1 MSDWKKRNEDW
12 RDEDELE
19 EEEECECPWVD
30 SKGKVRET
38 AYCQYL
44 LEKHPMMCLKQ
55 KLFDQNGEVDEDAL
69 LYEVHSDL
77 RDFVLDNLAKK
88 EKQVLDALRIETYTP
103 EWKPQL
109 DRIHLQN
116 GTYFLDERGFV
127 PEKELCLNRLPVE
140 YQPDAPAPTKW
151 LEFLDGLL
159 IPEDILTLQ
168 EYLGYLL
175 IPSTKAQKML
185 VMTGKGGEGKSR
197 IGLLLKKLFGEASHS
212 ESILRIETNRFASA
226 NLEYKLV
233 MVDDDLN
240 MVALPET
247 RNIKSIVTAEDRLCI
262 ERKNKQAV
270 QGLLYVRFICFGNGN
285 LVAAHDDSDGFW
297 RRQILITVKDR
308 DPARV
313 DNPFLIEEL
322 SEERPGILLW
332 MLEGLHRLL
341 ANRYQFTI
349 SERSIQNLEAAMAD
363 SDNLTQFMQAT
374 AYVRFK
380 PDTEERS
387 TYLYRAYTKWCEDN
401 LESPVPQ
408 KKFSQFLLKNAGKY
422 GLTFSKHIFG
432 LLLRVR
438 SGRPLHIYR
447 PTGCSS
453 TGTAPGLEKCKGDM
467 PMTNV
472 RKNSAKLTREDLKIA
487 PESPTMKRQELA
499 VPCEFSVRNSMVISD
514 ETSDQTPAVEP
525 SNQTSKTVRHAPL
538 VYRVEEIAQLLAI
551 SNRAA
556 YNLCNTTKDFK
567 VIRLGT
573 SIRVSKQSFDDWF
586 AAV

>member
-1 MSDWKKRNEDW
+1 MSK
-12 RDEDELE
+12 
-19 EEEECECPWVD
+19 
-30 SKGKVRET
+30 ET
-38 AYCQYL
+38 AQNPSADIAVWFDGKAINEVIFCEEFLRDYPMITVNGTFFTVNGIVNDENRLKKEIYDRIKPYVTSNIAKRVTNL
-44 LEKHPMMCLKQ
+44 LDVMRMECCADDL
-55 KLFDQNGEVDEDAL
+55 L
-69 LYEVHSDL
+69 LY
-77 RDFVLDNLAKK
+77 
-88 EKQVLDALRIETYTP
+88 Q
-103 EWKPQL
+103 
-109 DRIHLQN
+109 DRIHVAN
-116 GTYFLDERGFV
+116 GTYHLDGTFSA
-127 PEKELCLNRLPVE
+127 EKDYCRNRLPVY
-140 YQPDAPAPTKW
+140 YQPDAPQPVTW
-151 LEFLDGLL
+151 LHFLSQLL
-159 IPEDILTLQ
+159 EPEDILTLQ

-422 GLTFSKHIFG
+422 GLTFSKHIEG
-432 LLLRVR
+432 K
-438 SGRPLHIYR
+438 YR
-447 PTGCSS
+447 GFRGVC
-453 TGTAPGLEKCKGDM
+453 
-467 PMTNV
+467 V
-472 RKNSAKLTREDLKIA
+472 H
-487 PESPTMKRQELA
+487 
-499 VPCEFSVRNSMVISD
+499 
-514 ETSDQTPAVEP
+514 PA
-525 SNQTSKTVRHAPL
+525 
-538 VYRVEEIAQLLAI
+538 
-551 SNRAA
+551 
-556 YNLCNTTKDFK
+556 
-567 VIRLGT
+567 
-573 SIRVSKQSFDDWF
+573 F
-586 AAV
+586 AAA

>member
-127 PEKELCLNRLPVE
+127 PEKKLCLNRLPVE

-185 VMTGKGGEGKSR
+185 VMTARAARE
-197 IGLLLKKLFGEASHS
+197 
-212 ESILRIETNRFASA
+212 NPASA
-226 NLEYKLV
+226 
-233 MVDDDLN
+233 
-240 MVALPET
+240 
-247 RNIKSIVTAEDRLCI
+247 C
-262 ERKNKQAV
+262 
-270 QGLLYVRFICFGNGN
+270 C
-285 LVAAHDDSDGFW
+285 
-297 RRQILITVKDR
+297 
-308 DPARV
+308 
-313 DNPFLIEEL
+313 
-322 SEERPGILLW
+322 
-332 MLEGLHRLL
+332 
-341 ANRYQFTI
+341 
-349 SERSIQNLEAAMAD
+349 
-363 SDNLTQFMQAT
+363 
-374 AYVRFK
+374 
-380 PDTEERS
+380 
-387 TYLYRAYTKWCEDN
+387 
-401 LESPVPQ
+401 
-408 KKFSQFLLKNAGKY
+408 
-422 GLTFSKHIFG
+422 
-432 LLLRVR
+432 
-438 SGRPLHIYR
+438 
-447 PTGCSS
+447 
-453 TGTAPGLEKCKGDM
+453 
-467 PMTNV
+467 
-472 RKNSAKLTREDLKIA
+472 
-487 PESPTMKRQELA
+487 
-499 VPCEFSVRNSMVISD
+499 
-514 ETSDQTPAVEP
+514 
-525 SNQTSKTVRHAPL
+525 
-538 VYRVEEIAQLLAI
+538 
-551 SNRAA
+551 
-556 YNLCNTTKDFK
+556 
-567 VIRLGT
+567 
-573 SIRVSKQSFDDWF
+573 
-586 AAV
+586 

>member
-1 MSDWKKRNEDW
+1 MP
-12 RDEDELE
+12 L
-19 EEEECECPWVD
+19 VD

-88 EKQVLDALRIETYTP
+88 EKQVLDALRIETYIP

-240 MVALPET
+240 MVLCPKHGTSSPSSPPKTVCASNGKT
-247 RNIKSIVTAEDRLCI
+247 SRLSKVCCTFVSS
-262 ERKNKQAV
+262 A
-270 QGLLYVRFICFGNGN
+270 
-285 LVAAHDDSDGFW
+285 S
-297 RRQILITVKDR
+297 
-308 DPARV
+308 
-313 DNPFLIEEL
+313 
-322 SEERPGILLW
+322 
-332 MLEGLHRLL
+332 
-341 ANRYQFTI
+341 
-349 SERSIQNLEAAMAD
+349 AMATLWL
-363 SDNLTQFMQAT
+363 LTMTAT
-374 AYVRFK
+374 ASGAG
-380 PDTEERS
+380 RS
-387 TYLYRAYTKWCEDN
+387 
-401 LESPVPQ
+401 
-408 KKFSQFLLKNAGKY
+408 
-422 GLTFSKHIFG
+422 
-432 LLLRVR
+432 
-438 SGRPLHIYR
+438 
-447 PTGCSS
+447 
-453 TGTAPGLEKCKGDM
+453 
-467 PMTNV
+467 
-472 RKNSAKLTREDLKIA
+472 
-487 PESPTMKRQELA
+487 
-499 VPCEFSVRNSMVISD
+499 
-514 ETSDQTPAVEP
+514 
-525 SNQTSKTVRHAPL
+525 
-538 VYRVEEIAQLLAI
+538 
-551 SNRAA
+551 
-556 YNLCNTTKDFK
+556 
-567 VIRLGT
+567 
-573 SIRVSKQSFDDWF
+573 
-586 AAV
+586 

>member
-1 MSDWKKRNEDW
+1 M
-12 RDEDELE
+12 
-19 EEEECECPWVD
+19 
-30 SKGKVRET
+30 
-38 AYCQYL
+38 
-44 LEKHPMMCLKQ
+44 
-55 KLFDQNGEVDEDAL
+55 
-69 LYEVHSDL
+69 
-77 RDFVLDNLAKK
+77 
-88 EKQVLDALRIETYTP
+88 
-103 EWKPQL
+103 
-109 DRIHLQN
+109 
-116 GTYFLDERGFV
+116 
-127 PEKELCLNRLPVE
+127 
-140 YQPDAPAPTKW
+140 
-151 LEFLDGLL
+151 
-159 IPEDILTLQ
+159 
-168 EYLGYLL
+168 
-175 IPSTKAQKML
+175 
-185 VMTGKGGEGKSR
+185 
-197 IGLLLKKLFGEASHS
+197 
-212 ESILRIETNRFASA
+212 
-226 NLEYKLV
+226 
-233 MVDDDLN
+233 
-240 MVALPET
+240 
-247 RNIKSIVTAEDRLCI
+247 
-262 ERKNKQAV
+262 
-270 QGLLYVRFICFGNGN
+270 
-285 LVAAHDDSDGFW
+285 
-297 RRQILITVKDR
+297 KDR

-363 SDNLTQFMQAT
+363 SDNLTQFMQAS

-432 LLLRVR
+432 AAASGQERQALTYLPAHKGATQPELRRVW
-438 SGRPLHIYR
+438 
-447 PTGCSS
+447 
-453 TGTAPGLEKCKGDM
+453 KCKGDM

-525 SNQTSKTVRHAPL
+525 SDQTSKTVRHAPL

>member
-1 MSDWKKRNEDW
+1 MSDWKKRNDDW

-127 PEKELCLNRLPVE
+127 PEKELC
-140 YQPDAPAPTKW
+140 
-151 LEFLDGLL
+151 
-159 IPEDILTLQ
+159 
-168 EYLGYLL
+168 
-175 IPSTKAQKML
+175 PSTKAQKML

-308 DPARV
+308 DPYRRA
-313 DNPFLIEEL
+313 
-322 SEERPGILLW
+322 
-332 MLEGLHRLL
+332 
-341 ANRYQFTI
+341 
-349 SERSIQNLEAAMAD
+349 
-363 SDNLTQFMQAT
+363 
-374 AYVRFK
+374 VRGAS
-380 PDTEERS
+380 R
-387 TYLYRAYTKWCEDN
+387 
-401 LESPVPQ
+401 
-408 KKFSQFLLKNAGKY
+408 
-422 GLTFSKHIFG
+422 H
-432 LLLRVR
+432 
-438 SGRPLHIYR
+438 
-447 PTGCSS
+447 
-453 TGTAPGLEKCKGDM
+453 
-467 PMTNV
+467 
-472 RKNSAKLTREDLKIA
+472 
-487 PESPTMKRQELA
+487 
-499 VPCEFSVRNSMVISD
+499 
-514 ETSDQTPAVEP
+514 PAVDAGRSAPSAGEP
-525 SNQTSKTVRHAPL
+525 LSVHHQRALHPEPRSSHGGQRQPDPVHAGNGVCPLQARHRGTLHLSLPRLHQVVR
-538 VYRVEEIAQLLAI
+538 
-551 SNRAA
+551 
-556 YNLCNTTKDFK
+556 
-567 VIRLGT
+567 G
-573 SIRVSKQSFDDWF
+573 
-586 AAV
+586 

>member
-1 MSDWKKRNEDW
+1 MSDWKKRNDDW

-285 LVAAHDDSDGFW
+285 LVAAHDDSD
-297 RRQILITVKDR
+297 
-308 DPARV
+308 
-313 DNPFLIEEL
+313 
-322 SEERPGILLW
+322 
-332 MLEGLHRLL
+332 
-341 ANRYQFTI
+341 
-349 SERSIQNLEAAMAD
+349 
-363 SDNLTQFMQAT
+363 NLTQFMQAT

-422 GLTFSKHIFG
+422 GLTFSKHIEG
-432 LLLRVR
+432 K
-438 SGRPLHIYR
+438 YR
-447 PTGCSS
+447 GFRGVC
-453 TGTAPGLEKCKGDM
+453 
-467 PMTNV
+467 V
-472 RKNSAKLTREDLKIA
+472 H
-487 PESPTMKRQELA
+487 
-499 VPCEFSVRNSMVISD
+499 
-514 ETSDQTPAVEP
+514 PA
-525 SNQTSKTVRHAPL
+525 
-538 VYRVEEIAQLLAI
+538 
-551 SNRAA
+551 
-556 YNLCNTTKDFK
+556 
-567 VIRLGT
+567 
-573 SIRVSKQSFDDWF
+573 F
-586 AAV
+586 AAA

>member
-1 MSDWKKRNEDW
+1 
-12 RDEDELE
+12 
-19 EEEECECPWVD
+19 
-30 SKGKVRET
+30 
-38 AYCQYL
+38 
-44 LEKHPMMCLKQ
+44 
-55 KLFDQNGEVDEDAL
+55 
-69 LYEVHSDL
+69 
-77 RDFVLDNLAKK
+77 
-88 EKQVLDALRIETYTP
+88 
-103 EWKPQL
+103 
-109 DRIHLQN
+109 
-116 GTYFLDERGFV
+116 
-127 PEKELCLNRLPVE
+127 
-140 YQPDAPAPTKW
+140 
-151 LEFLDGLL
+151 
-159 IPEDILTLQ
+159 
-168 EYLGYLL
+168 
-175 IPSTKAQKML
+175 
-185 VMTGKGGEGKSR
+185 MTGKGGEGKSR

-422 GLTFSKHIFG
+422 GLTFSKHIKGKFAFVKRSEAMKSPVG
-432 LLLRVR
+432 TLSDRTVLRKQDGGALPRQVR
-438 SGRPLHIYR
+438 VCEAQRNNEVPSG
-447 PTGCSS
+447 
-453 TGTAPGLEKCKGDM
+453 DF
-467 PMTNV
+467 
-472 RKNSAKLTREDLKIA
+472 
-487 PESPTMKRQELA
+487 KRQNGLVQQDGGALPRQVLPRCTECRQCKEKHGFPA
-499 VPCEFSVRNSMVISD
+499 GVQKVCKSVQSPRKWKIPRGILRFLVGFWCARGNSNPWPSD
-514 ETSDQTPAVEP
+514 
-525 SNQTSKTVRHAPL
+525 
-538 VYRVEEIAQLLAI
+538 
-551 SNRAA
+551 
-556 YNLCNTTKDFK
+556 
-567 VIRLGT
+567 
-573 SIRVSKQSFDDWF
+573 
-586 AAV
+586 

>member
-1 MSDWKKRNEDW
+1 MSDWKKRNDDW

-285 LVAAHDDSDGFW
+285 LVATHDDSDGFW

-408 KKFSQFLLKNAGKY
+408 KKFRQFLLKNAGKY
-422 GLTFSKHIFG
+422 GLTFSKHIEG
-432 LLLRVR
+432 K
-438 SGRPLHIYR
+438 YR
-447 PTGCSS
+447 GFRGVC
-453 TGTAPGLEKCKGDM
+453 
-467 PMTNV
+467 V
-472 RKNSAKLTREDLKIA
+472 H
-487 PESPTMKRQELA
+487 
-499 VPCEFSVRNSMVISD
+499 
-514 ETSDQTPAVEP
+514 PA
-525 SNQTSKTVRHAPL
+525 
-538 VYRVEEIAQLLAI
+538 
-551 SNRAA
+551 
-556 YNLCNTTKDFK
+556 
-567 VIRLGT
+567 
-573 SIRVSKQSFDDWF
+573 F
-586 AAV
+586 AAA